1 MTYALHFLPIVE
13 EDALAGYIWYEEK
26 AHGLG
31 GEFLRVFYACAREIP
46 RNPLLYPKVYGEFR
60 RRLLR
65 RFPYAIYFR
74 IEDEMVIVFG
84 LFHCARDPRI
94 IRAQLQD
101 RDALEN
107 P

>member
-1 MTYALHFLPIVE
+1 MAQMLYARYHTILILDNV
-13 EDALAGYIWYEEK
+13 
-26 AHGLG
+26 
-31 GEFLRVFYACAREIP
+31 
-46 RNPLLYPKVYGEFR
+46 
-60 RRLLR
+60 
-65 RFPYAIYFR
+65 YFR

-84 LFHCARDPRI
+84 LFHCARDPRT